1 MTTYQQ
7 LFENNRAWAD
17 KQRASDAEF
26 FRKLAGGQHPGFL
39 FIGCS
44 DSRVPPEL
52 ITGAGPGALFVHR
65 NIANV
70 VDPGDPNTLSVIT
83 YAIQHLGVQ
92 HVVVC
97 GHYGCGGVG
106 ASMEPDRKGPLD
118 PWLNHIRKVQ
128 KKHTAELDAI
138 IDERERADRLVE
150 LHVEEQCRQVS
161 RTAPFRETFLKH
173 GYPQIH
179 GWVYDMR
186 RGLLKDLHVDIKPTS

>member
-1 MTTYQQ
+1 MPTYQQ
-7 LFENNRAWAD
+7 IFDYNRLWAERKRVTD
-17 KQRASDAEF
+17 ESF
-26 FRKLAGGQHPGFL
+26 FRRLAAGQHPDYL

-52 ITGAGPGALFVHR
+52 ITGAAPGEMFVHR

-70 VDPGDPNTLSVIT
+70 VDPDDRNTMSVLI
-83 YAIQHLGVQ
+83 YAIKHLNVQ

-106 ASMEPDRKGPLD
+106 ASLEPDRKGPMD
-118 PWLNHIRKVQ
+118 PWLNHSRQVQ
-128 KKHTAELDAI
+128 DKHAGELETITDPGK
-138 IDERERADRLVE
+138 RLDRLVE
-150 LHVEEQCRQVS
+150 LHVEEQCRAVS
-161 RTAPFRETFLKH
+161 RTPSFRETFLKH

-186 RGLLKDLHVDIKPTS
+186 NGLLKDLPVEINSKS